1 MKKSIYCLFLVAA
14 IVFASCR
21 KKADV
26 EDPIIA
32 PTAKADDAAARTEL
46 NNAYDDI
53 ETVYNSDDYS
63 DASGALRTSS
73 SNARISGAVLPCGTV
88 TIDTKNFKI
97 DYGQSGVNC
106 GAKVLSGSID
116 VTLVEGTKFSDQD
129 AKLKVVFTNYEVQYA
144 LSKQS
149 VTYNGIAYVTNQSGG
164 NLLSLFTNTAN
175 AKVVHTIRGDLSI
188 TYDTLGTPAI
198 RSWKSFRKKTFENK
212 PGTETGITLT
222 LEGDTTV
229 GADTYIAG
237 AYGNVTEIGYNVNNE
252 KFVCNVTTPFFW
264 QNCGTTYSG
273 PYKLKQ
279 GLVEYTA
286 FSSNP
291 YLIASGY
298 TKLKW
303 SATAGYR
310 FDGKASLVLD
320 QSCGSNAYKIDAA
333 LTNPNTGKALYS
345 SSSFILY

>member
-1 MKKSIYCLFLVAA
+1 MKKSIYCFFLVAV

-26 EDPIIA
+26 EDPIIT

-73 SNARISGAVLPCGTV
+73 SNARISGAILPCGTV

-129 AKLKVVFTNYEVQYA
+129 AKLKIVFTNYEVQYA

-164 NLLSLFTNTAN
+164 TLLSLFTNTAN